1 MGISEDVVARL
12 GLPAL
17 GALVFLA
24 ALALVVACWVLG
36 SYARAAR
43 IRADE

>member
-1 MGISEDVVARL
+1 MPAGDGGGALSAGL

-24 ALALVVACWVLG
+24 ACVW
-36 SYARAAR
+36 R
-43 IRADE
+43 